1 MVEAL
6 GMIFSTTAPDFGS
19 IKQSKSNEY
28 TLLNADISKLN
39 SVLTRINIGSAFNV
53 VNGAVALVLD
63 NKKIYMYSGADD
75 EWYEWGSVI
84 VESSSE
90 PET

>member
-6 GMIFSTTAPDFGS
+6 GMIFSTTAADFGS
-19 IKQSKSNEY
+19 IKQSKSNDY
-28 TLLNADISKLN
+28 TLINDAMYKLN
-39 SVLTRINIGSAFNV
+39 SVLTRTNIGSAFNV

-90 PET
+90 PEP